1 MGEVFLYNHG
11 GSANHGCEALV
22 RTVCNLL
29 SDNKKI
35 KVLSES
41 PQQDIHY
48 DIQEIADIE
57 PAIQTFSK
65 CNFDFL
71 KAYLHLKKTGDYFP
85 MDLLPY
91 LKTLKNLRS
100 GDVEISIGGDIYC
113 YEDYPKFIKLH
124 ELICK
129 RGCKSILLGCSLEK
143 ELFND
148 LSFVEDMRRYNYISA
163 RETLTYELLKEAGLD
178 NVGYAPD
185 SAFTLPTED
194 VELPSGFQEGNTIGI
209 NVSPLVT
216 RKENIPGIVLDNFE
230 YLIQSILEKTDC
242 AVALIPHVVWQNNDD
257 RTVLSEL
264 YEKFSPSD
272 RVVLFDDYN
281 CMQLKGFISRCR
293 FFIGARTHATIAA
306 YSTCVPTLVLGYSIK
321 SKGIAKDLFGTEEN
335 YVIPVQSLN
344 EKEDLL
350 NAFWWLWEH
359 EKEIKQ
365 QMNAIM
371 PQYIAKAWKLREKI
385 DTILQSVIW
394 KK

>member
-1 MGEVFLYNHG
+1 MGELFLYNHG

-29 SDNKKI
+29 SDKKKI
-35 KVLSES
+35 RLLSES

-48 DIQEIADIE
+48 DIQDIADIQS
-57 PAIQTFSK
+57 AMRNFSK
-65 CNFDFL
+65 CSIDFL
-71 KAYLHLKKTGDYFP
+71 KAYIHLKKTGDYFP

-91 LKTLKNLRS
+91 LKTLKTLKS

-129 RGCKSILLGCSLEK
+129 RGCQSILLGCSLEK

-148 LSFVEDMRRYNYISA
+148 SSFVEDMKRYDYISA
-163 RETLTYELLKEAGLD
+163 RETLTYELLKEAGLE

-185 SAFTLPTED
+185 SAFTLPTEE
-194 VELPSGFQEGNTIGI
+194 VVLPSGFQTGNTIGI

-216 RKENIPGIVLDNFE
+216 KKESIPGIVLENFE
-230 YLIQSILEKTDC
+230 YLIQTILEETDC
-242 AVALIPHVVWQNNDD
+242 SVALIPHVIWESNDD
-257 RTVLSEL
+257 RIVLKQL
-264 YEKFSPSD
+264 YEKFSSYE
-272 RVVLFDDYN
+272 RVVLIEDYN
-281 CMQLKGFISRCR
+281 CMQLKGFISQCR
-293 FFIGARTHATIAA
+293 LFIGARTHATIAA

-321 SKGIAKDLFGTEEN
+321 SKGIAKDLFGTDEN

-344 EKEDLL
+344 VKQDLM

-359 EKEIKQ
+359 ESEVKQ
-365 QMNAIM
+365 HMNAIM
-371 PQYIAKAWKLREKI
+371 PQYVAKAWQLKEKI
-385 DTILQSVIW
+385 DTIL
-394 KK
+394 

>member
-242 AVALIPHVVWQNNDD
+242 SVALIPHVVWQNNDD

-264 YEKFSPSD
+264 YEKFSLYD
-272 RVVLFDDYN
+272 RVVLLDDYN

-321 SKGIAKDLFGTEEN
+321 SKGIAKDLFGTDEN
-335 YVIPVQSLN
+335 YVISVQSLN
-344 EKEDLL
+344 EKQDLMT
-350 NAFWWLWEH
+350 AFWWLWEH
-359 EKEIKQ
+359 ESEIKQ
-365 QMNAIM
+365 HMNAIM
-371 PQYIAKAWKLREKI
+371 PQYVAKVWKLKEKI
-385 DTILQSVIW
+385 DTIL
-394 KK
+394 